1 MAETVSEA
9 VKISKLLGLNSEN
22 DYTKYEN
29 VKLAA
34 QKRRLAAESN
44 KTKSHKILVTPVRAY
59 PIISHSTPNQHR
71 DLLQSSSR
79 KASDHDHTDLVNA
92 RRCKSE
98 TKEIRTSHRHK
109 TSERHVEN
117 DNIKR
122 GESAID
128 FRLDRV
134 KEKILQRDPPNVG
147 DVGELNGKRKE
158 VNQSPKATRSE
169 KSRILVRRESP
180 SVAKSGRIETNNE
193 NALTNGDV
201 HSTKETRSSVKRGVS
216 PSSHE
221 PGEDAKHHRRQSP
234 VIDKINAQKLL
245 KKSNSEHK
253 FVRKRKDESS
263 ERKTSPKNK
272 PMEVRRRLDFEKD
285 ETADELGPLSRE
297 LDFTDKIAALRSLM
311 NRGNGDG
318 DFKDISDRKAYY
330 NEYRSGHRKVMVGR
344 ADLRNHVDKHDE
356 NVLIDGQLDINF
368 IKGHLKSQRLR
379 QVHSADIFSNDL
391 KNIDGRLS
399 AVELQLLKDRLELRH
414 ENGKDTETEQSRD
427 AKIDTEDDLFHAGS
441 GRKILSSSKKPR
453 RKSEHKMETGE
464 TDNRESR
471 PSSRLD
477 SKETQAKLLNS
488 SIRSVQSNVP
498 FFEAL
503 GRPMSAPLFNCE
515 IAVGKRNVYKQRSE
529 QFEGIEKGIHVNNV
543 ETSPGAEERQTNV
556 NNFMG
561 TSVTPEKQKHRPK
574 IISRSRDLKAE
585 NNKIQQVLDND
596 ALKRDSG
603 NHRPSSRNSQVALD
617 DEIKGITG
625 QSNKLRSCRHSKRSA
640 STVNG
645 VDVDKHNTER
655 EISKSE
661 KKVREWIKKQEML
674 TKGRPASAF
683 DFNSGPVMMEELNIS
698 ISIPTDPKA
707 EMKHSPSDS
716 CDRIPVKLEKKK
728 NERTHTLGQPTTA
741 IGFLAP
747 KDVSLGPLSNRQA
760 IFDRLERITMAVTT
774 QQHQFEVDI
783 PVGEGKGRTS
793 TPMQALS
800 GRVTPRRGKTSRK
813 VENSDS
819 ADTESSVFS
828 LPFSIDS
835 GDSISST
842 VQAVK
847 LLRKLYNVDTETR
860 QNLVLMAKCFRRWF
874 NNVLHALARNQQIE
888 NAANRVSPISYGVML
903 RKSDTCY
910 RDSLLSQCFAKW
922 RTAQKHSCL
931 HKRVAE
937 LRRRHMLKKGMNAF
951 RWAINRSKLQ
961 QGILQDRI
969 NVMLVQS
976 TFVKWRDRA
985 LENRR
990 LRLQQAFLRWRQFT
1004 KEAQK
1009 LEDLP
1014 ITPIQ
1019 RIRMLRNQTN
1029 MKLKGR
1035 MFQDWWEN
1043 YQTRLKEHRADR
1055 HHRLVVLSQ
1064 GWFGWRCYT
1073 ITSVEK
1079 KTRDALGQELF
1090 RMTLQRKMFT
1100 CMKAEFAKFSIA
1112 QSFNRGSQLRFAMRA
1127 WREGAQVSHT
1137 ERQNDLLVAEAHWER
1152 STLRAHFSAW
1162 RDGLL
1167 TNRACALYNN
1177 NMLRDAFILWRERY
1191 TDLVHRREE
1200 VDTYRR
1206 HRVMAHTFQHWFEFV
1221 LVMKKRRAAAV
1232 ECIHSVLQRHVF
1244 DLWRWYTGY
1253 QKRLRKRLLLH
1264 VRKTSLDTERRYLNI
1279 WRSKFRVRCDEKKA
1293 QQLWSNACARK
1304 AADIWRDLCHRRNLA
1319 RLLIDS
1325 EPDRQ
1330 LQTLAV
1336 YFGKW
1341 RVRYG
1346 LIEDEKR
1353 EALEVRARLDL
1364 SQLRIRFDTWRGLT
1378 RQLVLIKPMVL
1389 RYRQRLVTDCF
1400 TGWRQYVVHKAECL
1414 KSQEQVTTV
1423 LLRNKFT
1430 AWRRQYEA
1438 HQVEK
1443 RVRQTCEQRQ
1453 MSRCLHAWHHVI
1465 RRKHQVKHFHD
1476 TNLVRRKFTY
1486 WSTLARRQ
1494 VREKQ
1499 MQKMERETVMSLLRE
1514 YFSRWR
1520 EFVYKQQGRE
1530 LEVTSHLEGTV
1541 RLNMVRMSFTFWRRH
1556 FRATLVAR
1564 ENEKLRVRR
1573 LAKHALQ
1580 AWHQHSKDSLQEAVE
1595 RFAAAIG
1602 LLKEESSQGEMI
1614 DAEGKGDN
1622 YEDDFENGLDD
1633 LDLALTPRSVGS
1645 YPTTPRTPRT
1655 PVTPKHSSS
1664 IHTPLRKLCS
1674 PSLSKLSLAQS
1685 LEFEAGSIISSSFL
1699 DARFEMEQAVKTESR
1714 REIVVTVV
1722 HRLRHWPVA
1731 IMFDQWRE
1739 FTSRQREFKHLTT
1752 QMTSVQEKLAVKQYF
1767 GSWLHSFREMRLA
1780 KQHYDQV
1787 LQHKALLSLILYR
1800 NSRKQKKSRNQIAK
1814 AHFAIKVFSKVFPLW
1829 QTKAQ
1834 EKQQSERIVH
1844 LWTNITDEE
1853 RQLIPRE
1860 RSFRYKQN
1868 RKTLQECFGQ
1878 WSRQYRKVEKLKKL
1892 YHRIILERYFGAW
1905 CNWALERHER
1915 AVKCQTFCDN
1925 RIQKLVFKTW
1935 CTRYRQQTEIEQR
1948 YHDTWHNYLGIIFNT
1963 WRQWAKDEKRCKLV
1977 STHIV
1982 ATRST
1987 RTVNRLFL
1995 TWKTEH
2001 QKLQRAQR
2009 WHQTQ
2014 LLTKVVYSW
2023 RCVAVWQKDLRQRQL
2038 QCQLMSYTCLAKRA
2052 LHQWVGCYRERQSQH
2067 ARHAHEVNQRVL
2079 RIATHWRQ
2087 QAQTSRGEQ
2096 LVQTFQRQEM
2106 SRLFTKWKAAHARNV
2121 ERDRQL
2127 QLHLASKHQVLMSRC
2142 LDQWRSE
2149 LMCLQAGRVFNM
2161 KLITSLLSAW
2171 KSTARGI
2178 RERRQSLMAYQEKKD
2193 QQVQKVYYLYWF
2205 NVAKARK
2212 SIRGHANLKIQLNVF
2227 KAWLLYT
2234 RKQINLRRLEVTFTR
2249 KRNKRILEKYWY
2261 LVKTRFDYCVE
2272 LGDMANRVIH
2282 EKNMVLM
2289 KQALSHW
2296 DFRLKIV
2303 IADECHEHILAKRTA
2318 TRWHQFVCRRRQERQ
2333 HMAQQME
2340 RASNFYNKQL
2350 CNKVHRSW
2358 FNEVLATRHAAK
2370 RRQKICAK
2378 HARIWKHRVDLAYT
2392 AKCLY
2397 REKLMTEAWRRW
2409 HLEFARYKAIRKV
2422 EAFEKR
2428 QQLSMVFVS
2437 WKNLIRKRQRKISMI
2452 PLPVSPAGNMPS
2464 VGTSISSAGTSACST
2479 PTDELFQSSIPTSP
2493 VFMNQPSQIPT
2504 PKSARG
2510 SKPTRLHSLSAR
2522 NSPNGSTENIKLSTT
2537 NTGRRGSIY

>member
-1541 RLNMVRMSFTFWRRH
+1541 R
-1556 FRATLVAR
+1556 

-1614 DAEGKGDN
+1614 DAEGKGGKN
-1622 YEDDFENGLDD
+1622 WFVFNFKAGNK
-1633 LDLALTPRSVGS
+1633 R
-1645 YPTTPRTPRT
+1645 
-1655 PVTPKHSSS
+1655 
-1664 IHTPLRKLCS
+1664 LCS

-1752 QMTSVQEKLAVKQYF
+1752 QMTSVQEKLA
-1767 GSWLHSFREMRLA
+1767 
-1780 KQHYDQV
+1780 DQV

-1878 WSRQYRKVEKLKKL
+1878 WSRQYRKV
-1892 YHRIILERYFGAW
+1892 
-1905 CNWALERHER
+1905 
-1915 AVKCQTFCDN
+1915 
-1925 RIQKLVFKTW
+1925 FKTW

-1963 WRQWAKDEKRCKLV
+1963 WRQWAK
-1977 STHIV
+1977 

-2067 ARHAHEVNQRVL
+2067 ARHAHEVNQR
-2079 RIATHWRQ
+2079 
-2087 QAQTSRGEQ
+2087 
-2096 LVQTFQRQEM
+2096 M

-2350 CNKVHRSW
+2350 CVLVHRSW

-2537 NTGRRGSIY
+2537 NTGRRVAV